1 MSQKRNQRNLE
12 TNENEITTYQNA
24 WDISRA
30 ALRRKLIR
38 INPYIKKLKQLNF
51 TQKEQVKPKLGTK
64 EEITRI
70 IVEIHVILRN
80 TCVNVHR

>member
-51 TQKEQVKPKLGTK
+51 TQKEQVKPKLGMK

>member
-30 ALRRKLIR
+30 APRRKLIR

-51 TQKEQVKPKLGTK
+51 TQKSKLNLNLVRRK
-64 EEITRI
+64 R
-70 IVEIHVILRN
+70 L
-80 TCVNVHR
+80 